1 MKVFLK
7 EDIKNIGMAG
17 EIVKVDDGFGR
28 NFLIPKKLAVEV
40 TAQNEATLQS
50 KIKIVENRKEII
62 NSKTSM
68 LAERIGTLTLTLK
81 RKVHDDGKLYAAVN
95 TSEVADL
102 LAEQGIAVGKSQV
115 LIDKSIKEKG
125 SYKVTIKLTSSLQP
139 QVTLKV
145 VPDHAA
151 KTA

>member
-17 EIVKVDDGFGR
+17 EMVKVDDGYGR
-28 NFLIPKKLAVEV
+28 NYLIPKKLAVEV
-40 TAQNEATLQS
+40 TPKNEAS
-50 KIKIVENRKEII
+50 FKGKIKVIENRKEVI

-68 LAERIGTLTLTLK
+68 LAERIGSMVITLK
-81 RKVHDDGKLYAAVN
+81 RKMHDDGKLYAAVN
-95 TSEVADL
+95 TSEIADL
-102 LAEQGIAVGKSQV
+102 LGDQGVAIGKSQV

-125 SYKVTIKLTSSLQP
+125 SYKVTIKLTSKLQS
-139 QVTLKV
+139 QITLKV

>member
-17 EIVKVDDGFGR
+17 EMVKVDDGYGR
-28 NFLIPKKLAVEV
+28 NYLIPKKLAVEV
-40 TAQNEATLQS
+40 TDKNESTFKS
-50 KIKIVENRKEII
+50 KLKVLENRKEII

-68 LAERIGTLTLTLK
+68 LAERIGSLVITLK

-95 TSEVADL
+95 PAEIADL
-102 LAEQGIAVGKSQV
+102 LAVQGVTVGKSQV
-115 LIDKSIKEKG
+115 LIEKSIKEKG
-125 SYKVTIKLTSSLQP
+125 SYKVTIKLTSTLQP
-139 QVTLKV
+139 QITLKV
-145 VPDHAA
+145 VPDFAI